1 MSASQPA
8 TSDASETYMFQA
20 EINQLMSL
28 IINAFYSNK
37 EIFLRELIANASDA
51 MDKYRHTALQNGGGV
66 DEVNK
71 LKIQIVANKDNR
83 TLCIEDNGIGMTR
96 TELIENLGTI
106 ARSGTKTFMQAMA
119 ENKDLSLIGQFGV
132 GFYSAYL
139 VADSVVVVSRGMD
152 SDETY
157 VWESAAT
164 GSFTVKVAPEEWKME
179 RGTRLILKMKDD
191 QTEMIEESK
200 IREIVNK
207 HSSFI
212 AYPIELEATRT
223 KEVEIE
229 DDVTVEDE
237 KKDGEETKAEAEAET
252 KAGDADVEGVV
263 EDAPVEGA
271 EAEIV
276 KAKKTRTESYKEWE
290 HLNKQKPIW
299 MRKPDEV
306 EAEEYNAFY
315 KAFCNDWEEP
325 LARKHFTVEGGLEFR
340 GLLYTPKRT
349 PFEMFGRDKRNNLKL
364 YVRRVFITDN
374 SEDLIPEWLSF
385 VKGLVDS
392 DDLPLNV
399 SREMLQQN
407 NIMKVIKKN
416 VVKKCVEMF
425 TEMAVDK
432 PDDFKVFYDNFSKNL
447 KLGVYDDEKNKDKL
461 VDLLRFHS
469 SKSGEDRTSLDDY
482 VTRMKE
488 DQKTIYYI
496 IGENMAQVKSS
507 PFTEKLRKKGYEVLY
522 MVDAIDEYMMQR
534 LREYKDKKMVCV
546 TKEGALLDDETEEE
560 KKAREESFKETCEKM
575 KEIINGTGEKVE
587 NVRVSGRI
595 TDTPAVLVT
604 SEYGWSANMERIMKA
619 QALQSNQM
627 AGYMSSKKILEINGD
642 HKLVRAIQKRLAD
655 PEESQKA
662 STRDLINILYE
673 TAVINSGFTME
684 DPTVFVRRVHRLLE
698 VGLNVDD
705 EGEVE
710 GEVDGEVDGEGKVG
724 EGGEAGVEGKME
736 ELD

>member
-1 MSASQPA
+1 
-8 TSDASETYMFQA
+8 
-20 EINQLMSL
+20 
-28 IINAFYSNK
+28 
-37 EIFLRELIANASDA
+37 
-51 MDKYRHTALQNGGGV
+51 
-66 DEVNK
+66 
-71 LKIQIVANKDNR
+71 
-83 TLCIEDNGIGMTR
+83 
-96 TELIENLGTI
+96 
-106 ARSGTKTFMQAMA
+106 
-119 ENKDLSLIGQFGV
+119 
-132 GFYSAYL
+132 
-139 VADSVVVVSRGMD
+139 
-152 SDETY
+152 
-157 VWESAAT
+157 
-164 GSFTVKVAPEEWKME
+164 
-179 RGTRLILKMKDD
+179 
-191 QTEMIEESK
+191 
-200 IREIVNK
+200 
-207 HSSFI
+207 
-212 AYPIELEATRT
+212 
-223 KEVEIE
+223 
-229 DDVTVEDE
+229 
-237 KKDGEETKAEAEAET
+237 
-252 KAGDADVEGVV
+252 
-263 EDAPVEGA
+263 
-271 EAEIV
+271 
-276 KAKKTRTESYKEWE
+276 
-290 HLNKQKPIW
+290 
-299 MRKPDEV
+299 
-306 EAEEYNAFY
+306 
-315 KAFCNDWEEP
+315 
-325 LARKHFTVEGGLEFR
+325 
-340 GLLYTPKRT
+340 
-349 PFEMFGRDKRNNLKL
+349 
-364 YVRRVFITDN
+364 
-374 SEDLIPEWLSF
+374 
-385 VKGLVDS
+385 
-392 DDLPLNV
+392 
-399 SREMLQQN
+399 
-407 NIMKVIKKN
+407 
-416 VVKKCVEMF
+416 MF